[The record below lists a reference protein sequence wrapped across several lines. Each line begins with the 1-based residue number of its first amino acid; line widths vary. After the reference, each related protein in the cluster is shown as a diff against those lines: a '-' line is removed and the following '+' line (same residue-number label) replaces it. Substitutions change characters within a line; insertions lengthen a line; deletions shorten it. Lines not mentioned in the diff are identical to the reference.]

1 MRFPNIRDKDGH
13 KFLDGTE
20 RKDNQINIGN
30 TERKKTV
37 IKQGILDMQ
46 EPIYIY
52 IYCHP
57 CTLSVHLTDVVK
69 KN

>member
-52 IYCHP
+52 ILSPMYTV
-57 CTLSVHLTDVVK
+57 CTL
-69 KN
+69 NRCC

>member
-52 IYCHP
+52 IVTH
-57 CTLSVHLTDVVK
+57 VHCLYT
-69 KN
+69 